1 MTTSNSHLATVPPR
15 RCVVCEN
22 EDRDAIDRDLIRKRR
37 TQADIA
43 RQLGVNRSTISRHFK
58 NHVLPALA
66 SAMISAPGDVSIGT
80 MITEFDDLYGSN
92 RQIREMAFA
101 RDDLRLAKDVNVEQ
115 RRLLEVLLKQGDKI
129 GAGSVSDAIGI
140 DRAQWAELDREIS
153 ARYAKEA
160 RQYAV
165 SFAESIVT
173 LAELPEDVRDRIT
186 EIVLRAEFPGEGP
199 VVVDGAALEVTGA
212 DTANSETDQ
221 SEDGDS

>member
-22 EDRDAIDRDLIRKRR
+22 EDRDAIDRE
-37 TQADIA
+37 
-43 RQLGVNRSTISRHFK
+43 NRSTISRHFK

-212 DTANSETDQ
+212 DTANSETPGPTRLTVRQIRVRMVIADRTPPVR
-221 SEDGDS
+221 